1 MTEQLKQKMNEE
13 IAKLAK
19 EKQIAINSIDWGNKT
34 AEIGRRFSLSETE
47 INNLQL
53 ETGLVL
59 IGLFDFDLFV
69 SNIENEVGVTAEQAK
84 NMADA
89 ILNDIFSPISDKI
102 MLSIKNNVRLS
113 SVSWDKTID
122 FIISGGDYSVF
133 VEK

>member
-1 MTEQLKQKMNEE
+1 
-13 IAKLAK
+13 
-19 EKQIAINSIDWGNKT
+19 
-34 AEIGRRFSLSETE
+34 
-47 INNLQL
+47 
-53 ETGLVL
+53 
-59 IGLFDFDLFV
+59 
-69 SNIENEVGVTAEQAK
+69 
-84 NMADA
+84 MADA